1 MRIEMRRTVEVR
13 EFLRVKRMWNDM
25 IDSTDDQMICNPF
38 HHLQSFVPSVSSE
51 GFTHGITVL
60 ERV

>member
-1 MRIEMRRTVEVR
+1 MRIEMRRTVEIR

-25 IDSTDDQMICNPF
+25 IDSTDDQMICNPL